1 MSVWDNAGE
10 MLNRAQAARSQG
22 DRELAYQMFARA
34 SELNPQ
40 DARSWQGRAETATSS
55 DEALVSY
62 AYATALDGSNQPL
75 ARTLDAAV
83 AQRVADADK
92 ADVGLLLALGQEL
105 AEVGLT
111 DRAQLL
117 FQRVTELDHASTD
130 GWVWLAGTT
139 ADNTAQADYL
149 NRALATNPRD
159 SRARAGLLAIK
170 PLAPSAPTGFAARA
184 LLAAEPVAATL
195 DLNGILA
202 HAALSDDMQEREQLY
217 QRALQL
223 DPDNAQARD
232 GMSMLRVRRLRDT
245 VRATEPPE
253 ESPFQG
259 LRAAQTS
266 NQNRTRMLF
275 VALIVLVVILVIVG
289 LILMNT

>member
-10 MLNRAQAARSQG
+10 MLSRAQSARSQG

-40 DARSWQGRAETATSS
+40 DAHAWQGRAETATSS

-62 AYATALDGSNQPL
+62 AYATALDNSNQPL
-75 ARTLDAAV
+75 GRTLDAAV
-83 AQRVADADK
+83 AQRVADAGK
-92 ADVGLLLALGQEL
+92 GDVGLLLALGQEL

-111 DRAQLL
+111 ERAQML
-117 FQRVTELDHASTD
+117 FQRVTELDTASTD

-139 ADNTAQADYL
+139 SDNTQQVDYL
-149 NRALATNPRD
+149 NRALASNPRD
-159 SRARAGLLAIK
+159 SRARAGLLAVK
-170 PLAPSAPTGFAARA
+170 PPTPAVPQPTAAKPA
-184 LLAAEPVAATL
+184 IASEPAVAST
-195 DLNGILA
+195 DLNAILA
-202 HAALSDDMQEREQLY
+202 HAALTDDVQEREKLY

-223 DPDNAQARD
+223 DPDNAQARE

-245 VRATEPPE
+245 VRTSDVGG

-259 LRAAQTS
+259 LRAAQAS
-266 NQNRTRMLF
+266 NRNRTRLVF
-275 VALIVLVVILVIVG
+275 IVLIALVLILVVVG
-289 LILMNT
+289 LLLMNM

>member
-10 MLNRAQAARSQG
+10 MLSRAQAARSQG

-40 DARSWQGRAETATSS
+40 DARAWQGRAETATSS

-62 AYATALDGSNQPL
+62 AYATALDSSNQPL
-75 ARTLDAAV
+75 IRTLDAAV

-92 ADVGLLLALGQEL
+92 GDVSLLLALGQEL

-117 FQRVTELDHASTD
+117 FQRVTELDHSSTD
-130 GWVWLAGTT
+130 ALVWLAGTT
-139 ADNTAQADYL
+139 SDNAAQVDLL

-159 SRARAGLLAIK
+159 SRARAGLLAVK
-170 PLAPSAPTGFAARA
+170 PMTSTAPTVPLSRPSVT
-184 LLAAEPVAATL
+184 AEPGATSL
-195 DLNGILA
+195 DVNGILA
-202 HAALSDDMQEREQLY
+202 HAALTDDVEEREKLY
-217 QRALQL
+217 QRVLQL
-223 DPDNAQARD
+223 DPDNVQARD

-245 VRATEPPE
+245 VRATESPV

-259 LRAAQTS
+259 LRAAQSS
-266 NQNRTRMLF
+266 NQNRTRMVLI
-275 VALIVLVVILVIVG
+275 ALIALVVILVVVG
-289 LILMNT
+289 LILMNM